1 MHARSATQVLDFN
14 GFKIK
19 TTHISTN
26 GHIHKYGVISYSGC
40 RAACAYM
47 ERFQIGVVNLTDNEL
62 IAVCNLARKFLPH
75 RL

>member
-14 GFKIK
+14 GFK

-26 GHIHKYGVISYSGC
+26 GHIHKYGVITYIVGC

-75 RL
+75 CL